1 MRYIES
7 NYCFQIHMCKLK
19 ITTRTCSF
27 YHKVESSKDK
37 PEFREATV
45 LDIEDLVAAGQ
56 KHKCCP
62 YFMSKEMVENAD
74 IIFMPYNYLIDP
86 MARKANKVELHN
98 TIVIL
103 DEAHNM
109 EKICE
114 DSVSVQIASSEIAV
128 CIDDVTHVR
137 CVYRNRRFFF

>member
-1 MRYIES
+1 
-7 NYCFQIHMCKLK
+7 MCKLK

-27 YHKVESSKDK
+27 YHKVESTKDR

-56 KHKCCP
+56 KNKCCP
-62 YFMSKEMVENAD
+62 YFMSKEMIENAD
-74 IIFMPYNYLIDP
+74 IVFMPYNYLIDP

-114 DSVSVQIASSEIAV
+114 DSVSIQMTSSEIAV
-128 CIDDVTHVR
+128 CIDDVTHVSFDNIFGIVLGCR
-137 CVYRNRRFFF
+137 

>member
-1 MRYIES
+1 
-7 NYCFQIHMCKLK
+7 MCKLK
-19 ITTRTCSF
+19 LTTRTCSF
-27 YHKVESSKDK
+27 YHKVESTKDR

-45 LDIEDLVAAGQ
+45 LDIEDLVTAGQ
-56 KHKCCP
+56 KHRCCP
-62 YFMSKEMVENAD
+62 YFMSKEMIENAD

-98 TIVIL
+98 TVVIL

-114 DSVSVQIASSEIAV
+114 DSVSIQIASSEIAV
-128 CIDDVTHVR
+128 CIDDVTHVS
-137 CVYRNRRFFF
+137 CFGLV